1 MAQTTAATALVAEQ
15 WRKQFFKEYVR
26 ASQFQKSMGTSEQM
40 PIQLIEDLTKKSG
53 DKVTVNLVRRLTQ
66 AAILNNGTLEGS
78 EESLANYGHQLTVN
92 MRRNGVLVPK
102 MEQIRTEM
110 DLWDAAKSMLKY
122 WAVEDL
128 RDLIVA
134 AMLSPVVDGK
144 TAYADAS
151 EAQKDA
157 WSVANSDRLL
167 FGAAVANYT
176 GDHSADILKVD
187 ATNDVLSTGVVSLAK
202 RIAKTADPQIRPI
215 KVDGQGEWY
224 CLYANSLA
232 FRDLK
237 NATAM
242 QTAQRDGWARGK
254 SNPIFNDGDLLWD
267 GVIVKEIPEIG
278 VISGVGAAGIDVAP
292 NFLCGA
298 QAVGVAWGQRPMQK
312 TEEFDYG
319 SKMGCAI
326 EQIMGVEKLMSNSVQ
341 NGMVTVYTAGVA
353 DA

>member
-1 MAQTTAATALVAEQ
+1 MAQTTAASALVAEQ

-26 ASQFQKSMGTSEQM
+26 ASQFTKAMGTGENAC
-40 PIQLIEDLTKKSG
+40 IQLIEDLTKKSG

-66 AAILNNGTLEGS
+66 AAVLNNGTLEGA

-110 DLWDAAKSMLKY
+110 DLWNAAKEMLKY

-128 RDLIVA
+128 RDLIIA
-134 AMLSPVVDGK
+134 AMLSPVVDGS

-157 WSVANSDRLL
+157 FSVANSDRIL
-167 FGAAVANYT
+167 FGNAVGNYS
-176 GDHSADILKVD
+176 GDHSADLAKVD
-187 ATNDVLSTGVVSLAK
+187 ASNDTLDTGIVSLAK

-215 KVDGQGEWY
+215 KVDGYGEWFV
-224 CLYANSLA
+224 LYANSLA

-237 NATAM
+237 AESAM
-242 QTAQRDGWARGK
+242 QQANRDGWLRGK
-254 SNPIFNDGDLLWD
+254 TNPLFHDGDMLWD

-278 VISGVGAAGIDVAP
+278 VISGVGASSIDVAP

-326 EQIMGVEKLMSNSVQ
+326 EQVLGVEKLMSDSVQ

-353 DA
+353 DS